1 MFWRKNKSKPSTEQT
16 TSSEAH
22 KAEAAP
28 SDSEAAATVPELAV
42 FEFGK
47 QKTFGLVMQGVCTTS
62 SEVPACVWF
71 VGAAADHRSAQKD
84 TPKYH
89 IEF

>member
-1 MFWRKNKSKPSTEQT
+1 MFWRKNKSKPSTEQ
-16 TSSEAH
+16 SSNAEPH
-22 KAEAAP
+22 SAEAAP
-28 SDSEAAATVPELAV
+28 SESEPAVTVPDLAV
-42 FEFGK
+42 FEFGRR
-47 QKTFGLVMQGVCTTS
+47 KTSGLVMQGVCTTS

-71 VGAAADHRSAQKD
+71 VGAAADHKSAQKD